1 MSLRDLSDRELRERA
16 GAKWTA
22 AGPDVLPAWVAEMDF
37 ALAEPITAALHD
49 AVDRGAVGYSPSD
62 ARTGVAEAL
71 ATFATDRW
79 SWALDPAHVVL
90 VPDVMSGIELVLRT
104 LCEDAPVVV
113 PTPAYPPFLDV
124 VPLTGRTLVPLPL
137 SPDGPAVLDLDR
149 LDAALAAGART
160 VLLCQPHNP
169 WGRVFT
175 RGELEGL
182 RDVVVR
188 HGARVISDEV
198 HAPLVLKGATHVPYA
213 TLDGTAAH
221 TSTVLSAAK
230 AWNLPGLGVPRS
242 SRAPRRTPASSA
254 PCPWSPSTA
263 PRRWVWSAPS
273 RPTARARRGWRS
285 CGDVSTATAPCSPS
299 SSPSCCRRCARRRLE
314 ATYLAWLD
322 VRGLGLEDP
331 AGLALRDGRVLV
343 SDGARFGPGGAGT
356 SASTWRPRPTASTA
370 SSGGWPRPGRPRR
383 TDEVRR
389 DTSSGRARRAVGRRE
404 DVGYPGA
411 GAAAG

>member
-1 MSLRDLSDRELRERA
+1 M
-16 GAKWTA
+16 
-22 AGPDVLPAWVAEMDF
+22 
-37 ALAEPITAALHD
+37 
-49 AVDRGAVGYSPSD
+49 
-62 ARTGVAEAL
+62 
-71 ATFATDRW
+71 
-79 SWALDPAHVVL
+79 
-90 VPDVMSGIELVLRT
+90 
-104 LCEDAPVVV
+104 
-113 PTPAYPPFLDV
+113 
-124 VPLTGRTLVPLPL
+124 PLTGRTLVPLPL

-230 AWNLPGLGVPRS
+230 AWNLPGLRCAQVVTGTPADAGILRALPLVAVHGPSPLGVVGALAAYREGTPWLEELLRRLDGNRTLFAELVAELLPQVRHAPAGGDVPRLARRP
-242 SRAPRRTPASSA
+242 RAGARRT
-254 PCPWSPSTA
+254 
-263 PRRWVWSAPS
+263 RRVW
-273 RPTARARRGWRS
+273 
-285 CGDVSTATAPCSPS
+285 
-299 SSPSCCRRCARRRLE
+299 RCATG
-314 ATYLAWLD
+314 ACSSTTG
-322 VRGLGLEDP
+322 RGS
-331 AGLALRDGRVLV
+331 ARV
-343 SDGARFGPGGAGT
+343 GPGT

-383 TDEVRR
+383 TDEVRPGAR
-389 DTSSGRARRAVGRRE
+389 SAGRARPSRRAG
-404 DVGYPGA
+404 
-411 GAAAG
+411 

>member
-62 ARTGVAEAL
+62 ARTGVPEAL

-79 SWALDPAHVVL
+79 SWSLDPGHVVL
-90 VPDVMSGIELVLRT
+90 VPDVMSGIELVLRA

-175 RGELEGL
+175 RGELEAL
-182 RDVVVR
+182 RDVVAR

-221 TSTVLSAAK
+221 TSTILSAAK
-230 AWNLPGLGVPRS
+230 AWNLPGLRCAQVVTG
-242 SRAPRRTPASSA
+242 TPADTGILRALPLVAVHGPSPLGVVGA
-254 PCPWSPSTA
+254 LAAYREGTPWLEEL
-263 PRRWVWSAPS
+263 RRRLDGNRTLFAELVAGLLPQV
-273 RPTARARRGWRS
+273 RQ
-285 CGDVSTATAPCSPS
+285 
-299 SSPSCCRRCARRRLE
+299 RRLE

-322 VRGLGLEDP
+322 VRGLGLQDP

-343 SDGARFGPGGAGT
+343 NDGTRFGPGGAGHVRVNLAT
-356 SASTWRPRPTASTA
+356 SPDRLDRI
-370 SSGGWPRPGRPRR
+370 
-383 TDEVRR
+383 VRR
-389 DTSSGRARRAVGRRE
+389 LASAWTPPPHR
-404 DVGYPGA
+404 
-411 GAAAG
+411 

>member
-71 ATFATDRW
+71 ATFAADRW

-198 HAPLVLKGATHVPYA
+198 HAPLVLKGADPRALRHPGRHRGA
-213 TLDGTAAH
+213 HLDGPVGGQGLEPARAAVRPGRH
-221 TSTVLSAAK
+221 GHAGGRRHRSAR
-230 AWNLPGLGVPRS
+230 LPLVAVHGPSPLGVVGALAAYREG
-242 SRAPRRTPASSA
+242 TP
-254 PCPWSPSTA
+254 WLEEL
-263 PRRWVWSAPS
+263 
-273 RPTARARRGWRS
+273 
-285 CGDVSTATAPCSPS
+285 
-299 SSPSCCRRCARRRLE
+299 RRRL
-314 ATYLAWLD
+314 
-322 VRGLGLEDP
+322 
-331 AGLALRDGRVLV
+331 DGNRTL
-343 SDGARFGPGGAGT
+343 FG
-356 SASTWRPRPTASTA
+356 
-370 SSGGWPRPGRPRR
+370 
-383 TDEVRR
+383 
-389 DTSSGRARRAVGRRE
+389 
-404 DVGYPGA
+404 
-411 GAAAG
+411 